1 MTELEIDAFLNVIK
15 YGSIT
20 KAAEVLY
27 ISQPALSRRIKSLE
41 DELEY
46 KLFIRQKGVRN
57 VELTPQGE
65 AFVLIAEKWKELLLE
80 TKNISQATKHTMFH
94 ICAIDS
100 INTYILPKVYKTFI
114 EKNNHVH
121 LIIHN
126 LHSQDSYTYIEN
138 KIVNL
143 GFISDDMYNK
153 DVKTVPI
160 FSEKMCFIS
169 NKENNYPTS
178 VHPSNLDC
186 KLEIKLPWNP
196 EFDKW
201 HNYWFGATSKS
212 LIIVDKMSIL
222 DDFLQIKNSWAIV
235 PMSIGHWLVKNNSNL
250 QISEI
255 EDAPP
260 ERIYYYIQHI
270 NYHSEYVDK
279 FLCILQ
285 EHLETIPGIVVL
297 LKSV

>member
-1 MTELEIDAFLNVIK
+1 MTELEIDAFLNIVK

-41 DELEY
+41 NELNY
-46 KLFIRQKGVRN
+46 KLFVRQKGVRKI
-57 VELTPQGE
+57 ELTPQGE
-65 AFVLIAEKWKELLLE
+65 SFVLIAEKWKELWLE
-80 TKNISQATKHTMFH
+80 TKNISPFPKHTMFH

-100 INTYILPKVYKTFI
+100 INTYILSKVYKTFI
-114 EKNNHVH
+114 EENKHVH
-121 LIIHN
+121 LVIHN

-138 KIVNL
+138 KIANL

-153 DVKTVPI
+153 NVKTVPI

-169 NKENNYPTS
+169 NKENKYPYL
-178 VHPSNLDC
+178 VHPLNLDC
-186 KLEIKLPWNP
+186 KIEIRLPWNP

-201 HNYWFGATSKS
+201 HNYWFGAISKS

-235 PMSIGHWLVKNNSNL
+235 PRSIGHWLVQNNSNL

-270 NYHSEYVDK
+270 DYKSEYVDK
-279 FLCILQ
+279 FLHILQ
-285 EHLETIPGIVVL
+285 NHLEMIPGIAVL
-297 LKSV
+297 LKRI

>member
-1 MTELEIDAFLNVIK
+1 MTELEIDAFLNVVK

-20 KAAEVLY
+20 KAAEILY
-27 ISQPALSRRIKSLE
+27 VSQPALSRRIRSLE
-41 DELEY
+41 NELQY
-46 KLFIRQKGVRN
+46 KLFIRQKGVRS

-65 AFVLIAEKWKELLLE
+65 AFVLIAEKWKELWIE
-80 TKNISQATKHTMFH
+80 TKDISPIPKNTVFH
-94 ICAIDS
+94 VAAIDS

-114 EKNNHVH
+114 EENNHIR
-121 LIIHN
+121 LFMHN
-126 LHSQDSYTYIEN
+126 LHSQDIYTNIEN

-153 DVKTVPI
+153 DVKTIPI

-169 NKENNYPTS
+169 NKENNYAKV
-178 VHPSNLDC
+178 VHPANLDC
-186 KLEIKLPWNP
+186 NLEIKLPWNP
-196 EFDKW
+196 EYDKW
-201 HNYWFGATSKS
+201 HNYWFGTTSKF

-222 DDFLQIKNSWAIV
+222 NDFLQIKNSWAIV
-235 PMSIGHWLVKNNSNL
+235 PLSIANWLVKNNNDL

-255 EDAPP
+255 KEPPP

-270 NYHSEYVDK
+270 NYKSEYVNK
-279 FLCILQ
+279 FLNILQ
-285 EHLETIPGIVVL
+285 KHLETIPGIVVL

>member
-1 MTELEIDAFLNVIK
+1 
-15 YGSIT
+15 
-20 KAAEVLY
+20 
-27 ISQPALSRRIKSLE
+27 
-41 DELEY
+41 
-46 KLFIRQKGVRN
+46 
-57 VELTPQGE
+57 
-65 AFVLIAEKWKELLLE
+65 
-80 TKNISQATKHTMFH
+80 MFH

-121 LIIHN
+121 LVIHN

-196 EFDKW
+196 EFDKY

-235 PMSIGHWLVKNNSNL
+235 PMSIGHWLVKNNCNL

-270 NYHSEYVDK
+270 NYKSKYVDK
-279 FLCILQ
+279 FLRILQ

-297 LKSV
+297 LKCM